1 MEATLLVVGGKA
13 SKKNIPLKLPM
24 VVGRSRKAGL
34 TIAHPMVS
42 RQHCE
47 VFEANGLLMVR
58 DLKSL
63 NGTMVGKQRIKEAPL
78 PPDGELTVGPIT
90 FRAQYKYDGDI
101 GALPAP
107 VLAEQG
113 DGAANDSS
121 TKPIEAVKGAEK
133 EASHDP
139 FDDLL
144 SDLS

>member
-13 SKKNIPLKLPM
+13 SKKSIPLKLPT

-63 NGTMVGKQRIKEAPL
+63 NGTIVGRQRIKQAPL
-78 PPDGELTVGPIT
+78 PPDAELTIGPIT
-90 FRAQYKYDGDI
+90 FRAQYKYDGDLS
-101 GALPAP
+101 ALPAP

-121 TKPIEAVKGAEK
+121 TKPIEAVKGRGERN
-133 EASHDP
+133 HP
-139 FDDLL
+139 TTRLMIC
-144 SDLS
+144 